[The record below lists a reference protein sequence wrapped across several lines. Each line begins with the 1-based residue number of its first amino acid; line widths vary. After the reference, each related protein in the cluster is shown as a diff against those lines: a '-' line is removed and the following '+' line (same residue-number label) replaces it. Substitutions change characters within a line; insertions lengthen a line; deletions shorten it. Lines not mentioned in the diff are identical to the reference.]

1 MKDEKSNS
9 IKRVF
14 VCGAGHQGLS
24 MAAHLALNGVKVTLW
39 NRNIA
44 NIVKIV
50 ENRKIYCSGVING
63 TVRIE
68 RASDDLSEVISD
80 FVMVTVPS
88 NAHREIAQRL
98 APYVH
103 KDMIIVLNPGRTFGA
118 IDFHMTLQECGVK
131 EFPQI
136 AETQTIIYTCRKS
149 NADHVVIYALK
160 NNVRIAALRNSNIM
174 YIMDK
179 MPDCLKKYLKIEN
192 SVAVTSFSN
201 VGMVLHCSPIM
212 MNIGWIETEK
222 TDFKYYYEGI
232 SRSIANFL
240 EKIDKERV
248 DVAKGAGVDVASVSD
263 WLKETYHVVGNNLYE
278 CIQNNLFYKEIDAPK
293 TIHCRYILE
302 DVPNGLV
309 PVEFLGEQMGI
320 HTPNMTMIINL
331 ANIVLNKNFRKEGR
345 QFSYN
350 ILQKNF

>member
-1 MKDEKSNS
+1 
-9 IKRVF
+9 
-14 VCGAGHQGLS
+14 
-24 MAAHLALNGVKVTLW
+24 
-39 NRNIA
+39 
-44 NIVKIV
+44 
-50 ENRKIYCSGVING
+50 
-63 TVRIE
+63 
-68 RASDDLSEVISD
+68 
-80 FVMVTVPS
+80 
-88 NAHREIAQRL
+88 
-98 APYVH
+98 
-103 KDMIIVLNPGRTFGA
+103 
-118 IDFHMTLQECGVK
+118 
-131 EFPQI
+131 
-136 AETQTIIYTCRKS
+136 
-149 NADHVVIYALK
+149 
-160 NNVRIAALRNSNIM
+160 
-174 YIMDK
+174 MDQ